1 MAYEKQTWQT
11 VDTITADKLNHMEDG
26 INNSSQPPEK
36 YAYDIMK
43 DNLTPELVE
52 QYLSEGKFLFYT
64 YYLEN
69 ENKYE
74 IYYLFD
80 QGRWGIYGV
89 GDTMEEIEQYELHF
103 FAPLHGNNPAAFDW
117 ITLYSNDYNGVFD
130 IA

>member
-11 VDTITADKLNHMEDG
+11 GDTITADKLNHIEDG

-52 QYLSEGKFLFYT
+52 QYLSEGKFLFHS
-64 YYLEN
+64 YYIEN

-74 IYYLFD
+74 MYYLLD

-89 GDTMEEIEQYELHF
+89 GDTIEEIEQYELRLF
-103 FAPLHGNNPAAFDW
+103 TPSYDNNLTVFKW
-117 ITLYSNDYNGVFD
+117 ITLYSNGYNEVFD